1 MHRRTQF
8 MKNGINREKFTKMWK
23 LKLHVIYKLL
33 KSKKFAVLDIDHFA
47 KEQFHIHSYFS
58 KGFTDAQIRDILNVT
73 QAIQTETIIGE
84 LFDSIAT
91 EAKQIINS

>member
-1 MHRRTQF
+1 MYRRAF
-8 MKNGINREKFTKMWK
+8 VMKNGINREKFTNMWK

-58 KGFTDAQIRDILNVT
+58 KGFTDAQIRDILNVA
-73 QAIQTETIIGE
+73 QEVQTESIIKE
-84 LFDSIAT
+84 NFDSIAT

>member
-1 MHRRTQF
+1 
-8 MKNGINREKFTKMWK
+8 MKNGINREKFTNMWK

-33 KSKKFAVLDIDHFA
+33 RSKKFAMLDIDQFA

-84 LFDSIAT
+84 HFDAIAI
-91 EAKQIINS
+91 EAKQILNS